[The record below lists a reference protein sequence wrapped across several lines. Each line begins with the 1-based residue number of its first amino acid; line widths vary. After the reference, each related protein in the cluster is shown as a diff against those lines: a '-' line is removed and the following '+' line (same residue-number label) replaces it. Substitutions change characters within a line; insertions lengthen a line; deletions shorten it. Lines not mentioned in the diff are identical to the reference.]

1 MCLHRCVLNCIFRA
15 VNADEEQSSSKFD
28 ISVGQ
33 FLGNKEMY
41 LVIVIFVI
49 TAIVV
54 YLVRRMEVDNA
65 WTLAIIS
72 GALIQI
78 AGLFV
83 GYIVLGVGN
92 IISLLIAFILQFL
105 FMNLDYART
114 ERVQF
119 EDDDYYYYVKA
130 VPKKMVAVREV
141 TVKHFGNTASMGKR
155 IDHSRSVLSPE
166 EEENSRKVIAKE
178 LDIDEDLLK

>member
-1 MCLHRCVLNCIFRA
+1 
-15 VNADEEQSSSKFD
+15 
-28 ISVGQ
+28 
-33 FLGNKEMY
+33 MY

-83 GYIVLGVGN
+83 GYIVLGVTGKTLWLIAGN

-105 FMNLDYART
+105 
-114 ERVQF
+114 
-119 EDDDYYYYVKA
+119 
-130 VPKKMVAVREV
+130 PKKMVAVREV

>member
-1 MCLHRCVLNCIFRA
+1 ML
-15 VNADEEQSSSKFD
+15 
-28 ISVGQ
+28 
-33 FLGNKEMY
+33 
-41 LVIVIFVI
+41 
-49 TAIVV
+49 
-54 YLVRRMEVDNA
+54 
-65 WTLAIIS
+65 LAIIAFVVIVMVT
-72 GALIQI
+72 ALIHQLNFDYAWYVAI
-78 AGLFV
+78 GVGSVFTILVFMVCGMLVDVSVPAGSLV
-83 GYIVLGVGN
+83 LGAILGGVLGV
-92 IISLLIAFILQFL
+92 IVQMCKSVI
-105 FMNLDYART
+105 DYSHK
-114 ERVQF
+114 ESVQF

>member
-1 MCLHRCVLNCIFRA
+1 MSA
-15 VNADEEQSSSKFD
+15 ANADEEQSSSKFD

-72 GALIQI
+72 GALIQV

-83 GYIVLGVGN
+83 GYIVLGVTGKTLWLIVGN
-92 IISLLIAFILQFL
+92 IISCLLHLSFSFVYESGLCAPNGCSLRMMITIIMSRLCRRKWSL
-105 FMNLDYART
+105 S
-114 ERVQF
+114 
-119 EDDDYYYYVKA
+119 
-130 VPKKMVAVREV
+130 VRL
-141 TVKHFGNTASMGKR
+141 R
-155 IDHSRSVLSPE
+155 
-166 EEENSRKVIAKE
+166 
-178 LDIDEDLLK
+178 

>member
-1 MCLHRCVLNCIFRA
+1 M
-15 VNADEEQSSSKFD
+15 
-28 ISVGQ
+28 
-33 FLGNKEMY
+33 
-41 LVIVIFVI
+41 
-49 TAIVV
+49 
-54 YLVRRMEVDNA
+54 DNA

-72 GALIQI
+72 GALIQV

-83 GYIVLGVGN
+83 GYIVLGVTGKTLWLIVGN

-130 VPKKMVAVREV
+130 VPK
-141 TVKHFGNTASMGKR
+141 TASMGKR